1 MTNRTP
7 DHLEARLARAL
18 ADIETLARDR
28 GLEQAFAME
37 LFGLEHQVQA
47 ALDAHARGLAEHAS
61 EAIRQ
66 LALQLLRTPAKPAG
80 VAASSLEAGR
90 PSNRTL

>member
-66 LALQLLRTPAKPAG
+66 LALQLLRTPAKPTGAG
-80 VAASSLEAGR
+80 ASGLEAGR
-90 PSNRTL
+90 PGNRTL